1 MKTEYRAL
9 LFRYQAHLSRLTD
22 AAHIRSKVEAVLDGG
37 HFGEEILG
45 TFASVADAIACAKQ
59 PDVSPVITDAW
70 AFGKMLLWESTE
82 AVRIDIDED
91 GEEYWGDG
99 DLLVQYPT
107 PEDLVAFV
115 LDKFAADET
124 EEEEEE

>member
-9 LFRYQAHLSRLTD
+9 IYRHQAHLTRPTD
-22 AAHIRSKVEAVLDGG
+22 AAHIRAKVDAVLDGD
-37 HFGEEILG
+37 HIGEEILG

-82 AVRIDIDED
+82 VVRIDIDED
-91 GEEYWGDG
+91 GEEDWGDG

-107 PEDLVAFV
+107 PEELVAFV
-115 LDKFAADET
+115 LDKFAT
-124 EEEEEE
+124 EEDEEDE